1 MNAPRPFHIYPTN
14 QPTRSKCPRDYAP
27 SKTRQIVVAPP
38 TSRLQCGCS
47 VNTRRLRRHAM
58 SGARYS
64 NHLHAEEAAG
74 SLEALIRDYES
85 RGRRLRVRAG
95 RRTSSKR
102 LPIHHPACLRPA
114 RLVNRRCCKQG
125 NRCTASARRLAALTP
140 SSPPPPPPPPPPLPP
155 PPLPPP
161 HHCHLDLPSPHSRL
175 PSWQHPDLA
184 VFFDEALAAS
194 GEEVRSLC

>member
-1 MNAPRPFHIYPTN
+1 MPQGHSTSI
-14 QPTRSKCPRDYAP
+14 QPTS
-27 SKTRQIVVAPP
+27 PP
-38 TSRLQCGCS
+38 EANVPAMSPPPKLAKSSSLLTDQPPPVWCS
-47 VNTRRLRRHAM
+47 VNTCRLRRHAM

-155 PPLPPP
+155 PPLPPH